1 MVEDL
6 INNLYELVNENGN
19 INIIYSQINNG
30 EEKYYYL
37 ESKDLFIVMNKKVDN
52 IKSLVINPF
61 LLLIDKYKGYNNIV

>member
-6 INNLYELVNENGN
+6 INNLYEIVNENGN

-30 EEKYYYL
+30 EEKYCYL